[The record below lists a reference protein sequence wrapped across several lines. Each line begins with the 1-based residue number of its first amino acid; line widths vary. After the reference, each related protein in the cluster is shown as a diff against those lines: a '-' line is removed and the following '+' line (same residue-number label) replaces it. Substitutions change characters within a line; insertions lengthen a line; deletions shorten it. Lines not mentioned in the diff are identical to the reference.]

1 MAVCLDL
8 SAYVRSRLEH
18 CPLISLAPQTVKS
31 AGTWIWVGCQPR
43 SLQDLMRG
51 TGRARLVVVVGPA
64 VLGRFV
70 VVGPAVARLV
80 VVVGPAVVGRFV
92 VVILFGDF
100 VSFVIVVVVVVVLL
114 FADFGDFVALV
125 VMIVLSL
132 VKHHTLAAALHS
144 NIDGVKGEGG
154 TERQRQRDRERER
167 S

>member
-1 MAVCLDL
+1 MTVCLDL

-92 VVILFGDF
+92 VVGPAVVGRF
-100 VSFVIVVVVVVVLL
+100 VVVIL
-114 FADFGDFVALV
+114 FGDFVALV

-154 TERQRQRDRERER
+154 TERQKQRDRERER